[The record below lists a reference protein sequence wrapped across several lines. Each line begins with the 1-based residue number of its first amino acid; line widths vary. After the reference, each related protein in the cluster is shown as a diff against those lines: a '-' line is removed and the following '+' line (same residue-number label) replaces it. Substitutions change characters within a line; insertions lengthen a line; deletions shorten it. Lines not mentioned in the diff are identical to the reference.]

1 MTNQEFLK
9 NLLAGKKMKKASE
22 PQGYFVQLQADKT
35 LVNQPGFI
43 LTDQDIDELN
53 FAEYEVVVEKIK
65 VYQWC
70 FFNSESGDWVL
81 NPTLM
86 TEEKAKQEFEK
97 AGIENY
103 FKTSVSFNV
112 PEVA

>member
-22 PQGYFVQLQADKT
+22 PQGRFIKIKNDMLVDHEGLQVD
-35 LVNQPGFI
+35 VN
-43 LTDQDIDELN
+43 ELD